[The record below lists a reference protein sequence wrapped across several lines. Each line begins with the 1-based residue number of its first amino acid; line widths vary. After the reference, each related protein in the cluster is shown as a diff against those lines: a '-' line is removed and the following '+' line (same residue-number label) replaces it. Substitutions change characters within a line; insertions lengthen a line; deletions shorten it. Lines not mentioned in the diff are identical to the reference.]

1 MKWRRPYGAAKTEH
15 YECSDESCKQHHL
28 CPYEQQ
34 DSYVDIAYGWL
45 ILFTLVATVIVIA
58 GFPRDYWRWYLSN
71 LSDPGDFLYAM
82 VDF

>member
-1 MKWRRPYGAAKTEH
+1 MWWRPNRAAKTEH
-15 YECSDESCKQHHL
+15 YECSDEPCKQHHL

-58 GFPRDYWRWYLSN
+58 GFLGQYWRRYPSN
-71 LSDPGDFLYAM
+71 LSDLGDFLYAM
-82 VDF
+82 VDL